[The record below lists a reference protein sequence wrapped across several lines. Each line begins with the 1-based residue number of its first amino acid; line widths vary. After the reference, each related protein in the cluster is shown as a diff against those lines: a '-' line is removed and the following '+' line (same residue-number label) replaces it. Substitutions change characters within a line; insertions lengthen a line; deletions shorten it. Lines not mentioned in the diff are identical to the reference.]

1 MERTRGFIGL
11 VILSI
16 LAMACR
22 LQQVFF
28 QKVTTLHL
36 QLTGDV
42 EIDKLILESQKFT
55 LNQAEFYQNN
65 INKWLTILLLL
76 LLIGVLIC
84 CLKGKILQA
93 KWLYLSYIM
102 VQFLHAIYRFVGF
115 NMIVNSI
122 NFEDVR
128 QFTVVA
134 TNFKFY
140 GSIVLFVV
148 YIAIILIS
156 LYRDVKGASIIL
168 CK

>member
-28 QKVTTLHL
+28 QKGTTLHL

-84 CLKGKILQA
+84 YLKGKILQA
-93 KWLYLSYIM
+93 KWLYLSSIV

-156 LYRDVKGASIIL
+156 LYRDVKGSEL
-168 CK
+168 SPV

>member
-84 CLKGKILQA
+84 YLKGKILQA

-156 LYRDVKGASIIL
+156 LYRDVKGSELSPA
-168 CK
+168 

>member
-42 EIDKLILESQKFT
+42 EIDRLILESQKFT

-93 KWLYLSYIM
+93 KWLYLSYIV

-156 LYRDVKGASIIL
+156 FYRDVKGSEL
-168 CK
+168 SPV

>member
-84 CLKGKILQA
+84 YLKGKILQT
-93 KWLYLSYIM
+93 KWLYLSYIV

-156 LYRDVKGASIIL
+156 LYRDVKGSEL
-168 CK
+168 SPV

>member
-1 MERTRGFIGL
+1 
-11 VILSI
+11 
-16 LAMACR
+16 
-22 LQQVFF
+22 
-28 QKVTTLHL
+28 
-36 QLTGDV
+36 V

-84 CLKGKILQA
+84 YLKGKILQA
-93 KWLYLSYIM
+93 KWLYLSYIV

-156 LYRDVKGASIIL
+156 LYRDVKGSEL
-168 CK
+168 SPV

>member
-28 QKVTTLHL
+28 QKGTTLHL

-93 KWLYLSYIM
+93 KWLYLSYIV

-156 LYRDVKGASIIL
+156 LYRDVKGSEL
-168 CK
+168 SPV

>member
-55 LNQAEFYQNN
+55 LNQAEFDQNN

-93 KWLYLSYIM
+93 KWLYLSYIV

-156 LYRDVKGASIIL
+156 LYRDVKGSEL
-168 CK
+168 SPV

>member
-84 CLKGKILQA
+84 YLKGKILQA

-148 YIAIILIS
+148 YIAIILIR
-156 LYRDVKGASIIL
+156 LYRDVKGSEL
-168 CK
+168 SPV

>member
-28 QKVTTLHL
+28 FFFSTLHL

-93 KWLYLSYIM
+93 KWLYLSYIV

-156 LYRDVKGASIIL
+156 LYRDVKGSEL
-168 CK
+168 SPV

>member
-1 MERTRGFIGL
+1 
-11 VILSI
+11 
-16 LAMACR
+16 
-22 LQQVFF
+22 
-28 QKVTTLHL
+28 
-36 QLTGDV
+36 
-42 EIDKLILESQKFT
+42 
-55 LNQAEFYQNN
+55 
-65 INKWLTILLLL
+65 
-76 LLIGVLIC
+76 
-84 CLKGKILQA
+84 
-93 KWLYLSYIM
+93 M

-156 LYRDVKGASIIL
+156 LYRDVKGSEL
-168 CK
+168 SPV

>member
-84 CLKGKILQA
+84 YLKGKILQA

-102 VQFLHAIYRFVGF
+102 VQFLHAIHRFVGF

-156 LYRDVKGASIIL
+156 LYRDVKGSEL
-168 CK
+168 SPV

>member
-84 CLKGKILQA
+84 YLKGKILQA
-93 KWLYLSYIM
+93 KWLYLSYIV
-102 VQFLHAIYRFVGF
+102 VQFLNAIYRFVGF

-156 LYRDVKGASIIL
+156 LYRDVKGSEL
-168 CK
+168 SPV

>member
-42 EIDKLILESQKFT
+42 EIDQLILESQKFT

-93 KWLYLSYIM
+93 KWLYLSYIV

-156 LYRDVKGASIIL
+156 LYRDVKGSEL
-168 CK
+168 SPV

>member
-28 QKVTTLHL
+28 QKGTTLHL

-84 CLKGKILQA
+84 YLKGKILQA
-93 KWLYLSYIM
+93 KWLYLSYIV

-156 LYRDVKGASIIL
+156 LYRDVKGSEL
-168 CK
+168 SPV

>member
-84 CLKGKILQA
+84 YLKGKILQA
-93 KWLYLSYIM
+93 KWLYLSYIV

-148 YIAIILIS
+148 Y
-156 LYRDVKGASIIL
+156 
-168 CK
+168 

>member
-84 CLKGKILQA
+84 YLKGKILQA

-102 VQFLHAIYRFVGF
+102 VQFFHAIYRFVGF

-156 LYRDVKGASIIL
+156 LYRDVKGSEL
-168 CK
+168 SPV

>member
-84 CLKGKILQA
+84 YLRAPLKTSQKTY
-93 KWLYLSYIM
+93 KM
-102 VQFLHAIYRFVGF
+102 R
-115 NMIVNSI
+115 
-122 NFEDVR
+122 
-128 QFTVVA
+128 
-134 TNFKFY
+134 
-140 GSIVLFVV
+140 
-148 YIAIILIS
+148 
-156 LYRDVKGASIIL
+156 
-168 CK
+168 

>member
-84 CLKGKILQA
+84 YLKGKILQA
-93 KWLYLSYIM
+93 KWLYLSSIV

-156 LYRDVKGASIIL
+156 LYRDVKGSEL
-168 CK
+168 SPV

>member
-84 CLKGKILQA
+84 YLKGKILQA

-156 LYRDVKGASIIL
+156 LYRDVKGSEL
-168 CK
+168 SSV

>member
-84 CLKGKILQA
+84 YLKGKILQA
-93 KWLYLSYIM
+93 KWLYLSYIV

-128 QFTVVA
+128 QFTVIA

-156 LYRDVKGASIIL
+156 LYRDVKGSEL
-168 CK
+168 SPV

>member
-84 CLKGKILQA
+84 YLKGKILQA

-102 VQFLHAIYRFVGF
+102 VQFLHAIYSFVGF

-156 LYRDVKGASIIL
+156 LYRDVKGSEL
-168 CK
+168 SPV

>member
-156 LYRDVKGASIIL
+156 LYRDVKGSEL
-168 CK
+168 SPV

>member
-65 INKWLTILLLL
+65 INKCLTILLLL

-84 CLKGKILQA
+84 YLKGKILQA
-93 KWLYLSYIM
+93 KWLYLSYIV

-156 LYRDVKGASIIL
+156 LYRDVKGSEL
-168 CK
+168 SPV

>member
-84 CLKGKILQA
+84 YLKGKILQA
-93 KWLYLSYIM
+93 KWLYLSYIV

-156 LYRDVKGASIIL
+156 LYRDVKGSEL
-168 CK
+168 SPV

>member
-42 EIDKLILESQKFT
+42 EIDQLILESQKFT

-84 CLKGKILQA
+84 YLKGKILQA
-93 KWLYLSYIM
+93 KWLYLSYIV

-156 LYRDVKGASIIL
+156 LYRDVKGSEL
-168 CK
+168 SPV

>member
-84 CLKGKILQA
+84 YLKGKILQA
-93 KWLYLSYIM
+93 KWLYLFYIM

-156 LYRDVKGASIIL
+156 LYRDVKGSEL
-168 CK
+168 SPV

>member
-1 MERTRGFIGL
+1 MERTRGCIGL

-28 QKVTTLHL
+28 QKGTTLHL

-84 CLKGKILQA
+84 YLKGKILQA
-93 KWLYLSYIM
+93 KWLYLSYIV

-156 LYRDVKGASIIL
+156 LYRDVKGSEL
-168 CK
+168 SPV

>member
-36 QLTGDV
+36 QLTGYV

-93 KWLYLSYIM
+93 KWLYLSYIV

-156 LYRDVKGASIIL
+156 LYRDVKGSEL
-168 CK
+168 SPV

>member
-93 KWLYLSYIM
+93 KWLYLSYIV

-128 QFTVVA
+128 QFTVVE

-156 LYRDVKGASIIL
+156 LYRDVKGSEL
-168 CK
+168 SPV

>member
-84 CLKGKILQA
+84 YLKGKILQA
-93 KWLYLSYIM
+93 KWL
-102 VQFLHAIYRFVGF
+102 
-115 NMIVNSI
+115 
-122 NFEDVR
+122 
-128 QFTVVA
+128 
-134 TNFKFY
+134 
-140 GSIVLFVV
+140 
-148 YIAIILIS
+148 
-156 LYRDVKGASIIL
+156 
-168 CK
+168 

>member
-1 MERTRGFIGL
+1 
-11 VILSI
+11 
-16 LAMACR
+16 MACR

-84 CLKGKILQA
+84 YLKGKILQA

-156 LYRDVKGASIIL
+156 LYRDVKGSEL
-168 CK
+168 SPV

>member
-93 KWLYLSYIM
+93 KWLYLSYIV

-156 LYRDVKGASIIL
+156 LYRDVKGSEL
-168 CK
+168 SPV

>member
-42 EIDKLILESQKFT
+42 EIDQLILESQKFT

-84 CLKGKILQA
+84 YLKGKILQA

-156 LYRDVKGASIIL
+156 LYRDVKGSEL
-168 CK
+168 SPV

>member
-1 MERTRGFIGL
+1 M
-11 VILSI
+11 
-16 LAMACR
+16 
-22 LQQVFF
+22 
-28 QKVTTLHL
+28 
-36 QLTGDV
+36 
-42 EIDKLILESQKFT
+42 
-55 LNQAEFYQNN
+55 
-65 INKWLTILLLL
+65 LLL

-84 CLKGKILQA
+84 YLKGKILQA
-93 KWLYLSYIM
+93 KWLYLSYIV

-156 LYRDVKGASIIL
+156 LYRDVKGSEL
-168 CK
+168 SPV

>member
-84 CLKGKILQA
+84 YLKGKVLQA

-156 LYRDVKGASIIL
+156 LYRDVKGSEL
-168 CK
+168 SPV

>member
-76 LLIGVLIC
+76 LLIGVLIY

-93 KWLYLSYIM
+93 KWLYLSYIV

-156 LYRDVKGASIIL
+156 LYRDVKGSEL
-168 CK
+168 SPV

>member
-1 MERTRGFIGL
+1 MGRTRGFIGL

-84 CLKGKILQA
+84 YLKGKILQA
-93 KWLYLSYIM
+93 KWLYLSYIV

-156 LYRDVKGASIIL
+156 LYRDVKGSEL
-168 CK
+168 SPV

>member
-84 CLKGKILQA
+84 YLKGKILQA

-156 LYRDVKGASIIL
+156 LYRDVKGSEL
-168 CK
+168 SPV

>member
-55 LNQAEFYQNN
+55 LNQAEFYKNN

-84 CLKGKILQA
+84 YLKGKILQA
-93 KWLYLSYIM
+93 KWLYLSYIV

-156 LYRDVKGASIIL
+156 LYRDVKGSEL
-168 CK
+168 SPV